1 MNRVEKLRYIANH
14 YGCIPQVQ
22 KTIEELNELSLEL
35 VKILTKVGDKE
46 AIIDEIA
53 DVNIM
58 VEQLKILYD
67 ISPIEVSD
75 RIDFKLN
82 RQLERIGYKENDN
95 G

>member
-14 YGCIPQVQ
+14 YGVIPQVQ

-95 G
+95 E